1 MNESLGSRVRRL
13 VSGTVNAIV
22 DQVESLAPEVVMEEA
37 IREMGKAID
46 DVRLELGRV
55 IARQHQATRRLA
67 TENQHHEELS
77 EQIRLAVTEG
87 REDLAEAGVERL
99 LDIEA
104 QIPVLQQ
111 AIADTRS
118 EQTELEGF
126 IAALQARQRE
136 MRFELKEYRA
146 AKTTAAI
153 AADTGGGTSE
163 SGGASSRADRADQA
177 FDRIMSSSGGFA
189 SSGAPIDAKSAAL
202 RTELE
207 DLHRQNRIKERLAE
221 LKGEVAG

>member
-37 IREMGKAID
+37 IREMGRAVD
-46 DVRLELGRV
+46 DVRLELGKV

-77 EQIRLAVTEG
+77 EQIRLAVAEG

-111 AIADTRS
+111 AIADTRA
-118 EQTELEGF
+118 EQTELEGY
-126 IAALQARQRE
+126 ISALQARQRE
-136 MRFELKEYRA
+136 MRFELNEYRSAKA
-146 AKTTAAI
+146 AAAV
-153 AADTGGGTSE
+153 AADTNGGVSD
-163 SGGASSRADRADQA
+163 SGSAARRADLADEA
-177 FDRIMSSSGGFA
+177 FNRIMSSAGGFA
-189 SSGAPIDAKSAAL
+189 ANGGPIDAKSAAL

-221 LKGEVAG
+221 LKGEVNS